1 METSLHRALKDQYG
15 TAPGGRSEVGLK
27 GFRIDAV
34 DPSGLLVEIQSGP
47 LGPLRAKL
55 RRLLPEHQVRV
66 VKPVVLRRRVL
77 RRSRRDGPDLS
88 SRFSPKRGDLVDV
101 FEDLVGLVR
110 LFPDPNLSI
119 EILGVS
125 IEEVRIP
132 RRRWPGFAIIDR
144 RLGEVLS
151 GRMLRQAGDLWQ
163 LLPEAD
169 WDEPFTTRCIA
180 ERISR
185 SLWLA
190 QRVAYCL
197 RLAGAA
203 KLIGKRGHHRL
214 YARAEGDEPAR
225 AADG

>member
-1 METSLHRALKDQYG
+1 METSLHRALKEQYG

-47 LGPLRAKL
+47 LSPLRPKL

-77 RRSRRDGPDLS
+77 RKSLRDGPNLS
-88 SRFSPKRGDLVDV
+88 ARLSPKRGDLVDV

-132 RRRWPGFAIIDR
+132 RRRWPGFTIIDR
-144 RLGEVLS
+144 RLAEVLS
-151 GRMLRQAGDLWQ
+151 GRLLHHARDLWS

-169 WDEPFTTRCIA
+169 WEEPFTTRTIA

-185 SLWLA
+185 SLWMA

-197 RLAGAA
+197 RWSGAA
-203 KLIGKRGHHRL
+203 KLIGKRGHHQL
-214 YARAEGDEPAR
+214 YAKVQAE
-225 AADG
+225 